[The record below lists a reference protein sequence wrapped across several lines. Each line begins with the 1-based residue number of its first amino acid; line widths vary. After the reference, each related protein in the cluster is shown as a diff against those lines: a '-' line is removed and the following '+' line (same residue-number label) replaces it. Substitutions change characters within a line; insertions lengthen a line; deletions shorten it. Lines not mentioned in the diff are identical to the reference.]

1 MEPAGRSKIMKKLI
15 WTMGI
20 STAIITAAAG
30 LGGCASGVQAQP
42 SAAITVE
49 NVDAQSKGVTVT
61 GREEVKVVPDM
72 AEICLAISTQ
82 AETADECQANNAK
95 DVNSTIEALKGL
107 GVEETS
113 IQTSNYGMNPIYNWD
128 AGQQIVGYEMT
139 TQITVSDVLIDQAGE
154 IITKSVEAGTNRIDS
169 VRYFASDYDAGY
181 QKALEGAMAQAKKK
195 AESIAAAGEKT
206 LGAVINV
213 EEYGYNPQ
221 VRYAASVNMAGG
233 AMKEESLAADMGVM
247 PGQVSIEAQVSVT
260 FELQ

>member
-1 MEPAGRSKIMKKLI
+1 MMKKLM

-20 STAIITAAAG
+20 STAIITAAAC
-30 LGGCASGVQAQP
+30 LGGCASGAQAQVP
-42 SAAITVE
+42 ATITVE
-49 NVDAQSKGVTVT
+49 NVDAQSKGITVT

-72 AEICLAISTQ
+72 AEISLAVSTQ

-95 DVNSTIEALKGL
+95 DVNNTIEALKGL
-107 GVEETS
+107 GIEETS
-113 IQTSNYGMNPIYNWD
+113 IQTSNYGMNPIYDWD
-128 AGQQIVGYEMT
+128 ANQQITGYEMT
-139 TQITVSDVLIDQAGE
+139 TQVTVSDIPIDEAGT
-154 IITKSVEAGTNRIDS
+154 IITKSVEAGINRIDS
-169 VRYFASDYDAGY
+169 VSYFASDYDAGY

-221 VRYAASVNMAGG
+221 VRYAASANMAGSV
-233 AMKEESLAADMGVM
+233 MKEESLAADMGVM
-247 PGQVSIEAQVSVT
+247 PGQVSVEAQVSVT